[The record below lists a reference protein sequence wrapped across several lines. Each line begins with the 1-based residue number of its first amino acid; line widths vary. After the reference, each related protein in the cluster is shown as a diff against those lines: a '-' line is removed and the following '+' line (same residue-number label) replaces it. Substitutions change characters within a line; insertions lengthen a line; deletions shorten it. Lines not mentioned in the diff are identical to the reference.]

1 MKKSFFLLP
10 FLSVALL
17 NAQDNSSTDM
27 SKALPLPIMNGMQGA
42 QSFIM
47 IDPKSRASDL
57 KEAFELLKREKTGP
71 KVILQLSDGST
82 ISNIV
87 DFTVATSGTLLIIKY
102 NGMQGLK
109 YQVINI
115 EDISSISHM

>member
-1 MKKSFFLLP
+1 MKKLFFLLP
-10 FLSVALL
+10 FLSAALL

-27 SKALPLPIMNGMQGA
+27 SKAMPLPIMTEA
-42 QSFIM
+42 QSARSFIM

-109 YQVINI
+109 YQVINV